1 MVESIAQTRIWLKI
15 FIIKIN
21 KKAWKGFS
29 FYYNP
34 KKKKVGI
41 LQFTLKLSVKT
52 NPFFYTQKT
61 NVHLHNQL

>member
-1 MVESIAQTRIWLKI
+1 MVENIHYKNQQKSMKGIFIWL
-15 FIIKIN
+15 
-21 KKAWKGFS
+21 
-29 FYYNP
+29 Y
-34 KKKKVGI
+34 KKKKYSWV